1 MTPPVAVAGGW
12 RAEGDGARG
21 STRRCAGSA
30 GAWLRAAAVALA
42 VALVAPAVDAAD
54 PADPAGAAPP
64 VRHAVEPYLPITAQK
79 NPCLTCHDRPEL
91 VGHPKV
97 GIATPMP
104 ASHYFRGEGGKPTV
118 ARASYVCTTCHL
130 AAGTSARAP
139 PAAPALAASAH

>member
-1 MTPPVAVAGGW
+1 MKRAGPAGGAR
-12 RAEGDGARG
+12 RADGDGARG
-21 STRRCAGSA
+21 PTHRLA
-30 GAWLRAAAVALA
+30 LAAVAWLGVAA
-42 VALVAPAVDAAD
+42 VVLSAALHARPVAAAD
-54 PADPAGAAPP
+54 GVDAAPP
-64 VRHAVEPYLPITAQK
+64 VRHAVEPYLPITTQK

-130 AAGTSARAP
+130 AAGTSARGP
-139 PAAPALAASAH
+139 DAPALAAAGR

>member
-1 MTPPVAVAGGW
+1 MRPAGPAGGVR
-12 RAEGDGARG
+12 RADRDGVRGPARG
-21 STRRCAGSA
+21 CVWSA
-30 GAWLRAAAVALA
+30 GAWLRATAVALFA
-42 VALVAPAVDAAD
+42 ALVAPAVDAAD
-54 PADPAGAAPP
+54 PAAAAPP

-104 ASHYFRGEGGKPTV
+104 ASHYFRDEGGKPAV

-139 PAAPALAASAH
+139 RAPALAASAR

>member
-1 MTPPVAVAGGW
+1 L
-12 RAEGDGARG
+12 
-21 STRRCAGSA
+21 SA
-30 GAWLRAAAVALA
+30 PAWLGVVVFALSAALHARSVE
-42 VALVAPAVDAAD
+42 AAD
-54 PADPAGAAPP
+54 AAPP

-130 AAGTSARAP
+130 AAGTSARGP
-139 PAAPALAASAH
+139 GAPALAAAAR

>member
-1 MTPPVAVAGGW
+1 MTPAGPAGGGR
-12 RAEGDGARG
+12 RADGDGARG
-21 STRRCAGSA
+21 AARRSVLSA
-30 GAWLRAAAVALA
+30 VAWLGVAAVALS
-42 VALVAPAVDAAD
+42 VALPAVSVAAAD
-54 PADPAGAAPP
+54 GADAAPP
-64 VRHAVEPYLPITAQK
+64 VRHAVEPYLPITTQK

-130 AAGTSARAP
+130 AAGTSARGP
-139 PAAPALAASAH
+139 GAPAVAAAGR